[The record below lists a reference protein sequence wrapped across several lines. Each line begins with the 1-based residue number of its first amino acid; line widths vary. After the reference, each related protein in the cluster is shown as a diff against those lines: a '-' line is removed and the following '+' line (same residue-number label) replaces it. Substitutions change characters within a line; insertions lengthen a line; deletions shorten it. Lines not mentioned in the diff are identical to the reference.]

1 MSASINHPGKAN
13 TPKVRIESVGDNDIG
28 QRIDNYLSRFL
39 KGVPKS
45 RIYKA
50 LRSGE
55 VRVNSGRVKA
65 SYRIVKGDQIRIPPI
80 RYASRESGLTKDV
93 IPPKLLQQIP
103 VLYEDDHMLVVNK
116 PAGLAVHGG
125 SGMSYGL
132 IEALR
137 ELNNQRGFI
146 ELVHRLDRET
156 SGCLM
161 LAKSRNML
169 LQLQQQLKTHQDIAK
184 HYLALVSGK
193 WQVREQMIENNL
205 SKQLT
210 QGQPKRMEV
219 SKAGRTA
226 KSVVSTRACYG
237 DSSLVEIRL
246 LTGRMHQARV
256 HCAHS
261 GHPIAGDRLYGDEAF
276 NKVMKKAGLGR
287 LFLHAHRLQL
297 HNPQSKAQ
305 LNIEAPLPQQ
315 LQSVIDNLQPGK

>member
-1 MSASINHPGKAN
+1 
-13 TPKVRIESVGDNDIG
+13 
-28 QRIDNYLSRFL
+28 
-39 KGVPKS
+39 
-45 RIYKA
+45 
-50 LRSGE
+50 
-55 VRVNSGRVKA
+55 
-65 SYRIVKGDQIRIPPI
+65 
-80 RYASRESGLTKDV
+80 
-93 IPPKLLQQIP
+93 
-103 VLYEDDHMLVVNK
+103 MLVVNK

-137 ELNNQRGFI
+137 ELNNYGGFI

-205 SKQLT
+205 SKQLI

-261 GHPIAGDRLYGDEAF
+261 NHPIAGDRLYGDEAF
-276 NKVMKKAGLGR
+276 NKVMKKAGTWQII
-287 LFLHAHRLQL
+287 FTCSQIAITQ
-297 HNPQSKAQ
+297 PSKQSSA
-305 LNIEAPLPQQ
+305 
-315 LQSVIDNLQPGK
+315 